1 MAKKN
6 FFETEAGCSDGSGDE
21 SDDYSVTSSD
31 ANFIDNEDHPPTP
44 GPPPRLESLHE
55 DSDDGIEYMGRQRSS
70 SLDSLLEFDELSDD
84 ESTIVVSSTPVL
96 GKRVIEDDYSDRP
109 LYKRACEILD
119 KPKLKRTTAVRCPS
133 LDLTGVNTAR
143 GTRLPTPRPAPVARC
158 IDVPSRTPV
167 PLAPPARTPVQRGEG
182 SQCSDISSVTLGAG
196 DTTVCDDAASQ
207 SSTHTFAWEELAEA
221 VDNGKRTRRFCMTLN
236 NPTDEEVEAFEERF
250 DFTKYRMY
258 GKENFDTAGKT
269 PHLQCYIECKTLAT
283 IRGMQKKLTT
293 AQGFPS
299 RYSVF
304 ACKGTPRQN
313 YEYCSKDGDF
323 WDCGNPPDV
332 RKQGRRTDLHKVED
346 DIKAGKS
353 LHDVV
358 ANNMVSFMKYPSG
371 IKQAAAI
378 FNSVKR
384 SELTKGYWCFGTT
397 GTGKS
402 RWAHSLS
409 PDSTYVKDSGN
420 HWWCGYRQE
429 ETVIMDDYRPNA
441 TWTFSKLLQLCDFYP
456 LPIQNK
462 GGDHQFNSKRVII
475 TTPHDIETTF
485 AHLDFMKEGDKA
497 QLKRRFQELE
507 FGPGKLSHLLR
518 LDQLPEHPH
527 ESGAADSRVTTVDG
541 VELQPQQISD
551 PEPLRFAGADQPN
564 RE

>member
-1 MAKKN
+1 MTRKN

-21 SDDYSVTSSD
+21 SDVYSVHSSD
-31 ANFIDNEDHPPTP
+31 DDFIDNDVHPATP
-44 GPPPRLESLHE
+44 GPPPRLESLHQDE
-55 DSDDGIEYMGRQRSS
+55 NLDEYMGRGHSS
-70 SLDSLLEFDELSDD
+70 SIDSLLEFDGLSDSSDD
-84 ESTIVVSSTPVL
+84 ESPPVL
-96 GKRVIEDDYSDRP
+96 GKRVASEVCMP
-109 LYKRACEILD
+109 P
-119 KPKLKRTTAVRCPS
+119 PKLQRSPRTPVR
-133 LDLTGVNTAR
+133 NTAR
-143 GTRLPTPRPAPVARC
+143 LCVQ
-158 IDVPSRTPV
+158 
-167 PLAPPARTPVQRGEG
+167 PARTAVQRTEPARTSVQPA
-182 SQCSDISSVTLGAG
+182 SQCSVVSSVTLGDY
-196 DTTVCDDAASQ
+196 DTTSQ
-207 SSTHTFAWEELAEA
+207 SSQHTFAWEELAEA

-250 DFTKYRMY
+250 DFSKFRMY
-258 GKENFDTAGKT
+258 GKENFDTEGKT

-323 WDCGNPPDV
+323 WETGKAPDM
-332 RKQGRRTDLHKVED
+332 RQQGRRTDLHKVED

-358 ANNMVSFMKYPSG
+358 TNNMVSFMKYPSG

-378 FNSVKR
+378 FNAVKR
-384 SELTKGYWCFGTT
+384 SELTKGYWCFGAT

-409 PDSTYVKDSGN
+409 PGSTYVKDSAN

-429 ETVIMDDYRPNA
+429 DTVIMDDYRPNS
-441 TWTFSKLLQLCDFYP
+441 TWTFSKLLQLCDYYP
-456 LPIQNK
+456 LPIQTK
-462 GGDHQFNSKRVII
+462 GGDSQFNSKRVII

-485 AHLDFMKEGDKA
+485 AHLDFMKDGDKA

-518 LDQLPEHPH
+518 LDELPEHPQVSG
-527 ESGAADSRVTTVDG
+527 ESHSRVTAAVATPAVEDTLVDDSTD
-541 VELQPQQISD
+541 ENS
-551 PEPLRFAGADQPN
+551 RFVFVRSDQP
-564 RE
+564 